1 MTAKAKVFIADDD
14 ELIVAT
20 LSRALKKAGYDVRGA
35 GSARGLADKISA
47 WSPDVV
53 LLDIGLPGGDGL
65 DVLKEIAARGI
76 ETEVVML
83 TADNSA
89 GTATRAMK
97 AGATDYLTKPFDLD
111 EVRLVVGTVAEKQR
125 LKREVEYLRK
135 TEAQHGQREIVGDSP
150 LMQEIHEKIA
160 KLAAA
165 GVDIVL
171 ITGESGTGKEL
182 VAKAL
187 HRALHPDSSP
197 SYAPFIGVNC
207 TALPG
212 TLIENELFGHEK
224 GSFTD
229 AKKDK
234 QGLFELAEGGTLLLD
249 EIGDMPMDMQGKL
262 LRVLEERTFRRIG
275 GREDIAVDAAVV
287 AATNRNLQ
295 ELAEDERFR
304 GDLFYRLSAFTLH
317 IPPLRQRGD
326 DVVTLARFFLAR
338 FAGKYGKR
346 SIQGFS
352 PACEQALLSYP
363 WPGNV
368 RELRN
373 VIERIVVLES
383 AEVIGM
389 ECLPPEI
396 RGAATTDPYALERCF
411 VLPAQGVSLDAI
423 KKDLIL
429 QALEKTRHNKMA
441 AAALLD
447 VTYDSLR
454 YQMKRFRIS

>member
-1 MTAKAKVFIADDD
+1 MTAKAKILIADDD

-20 LSRALKKAGYDVRGA
+20 LSRALTKSGYEVRNA
-35 GSARGLADKISA
+35 GSAPGLAERISS

-65 DVLKEIAARGI
+65 DVLEEIAERGI
-76 ETEVVML
+76 DTQVVML

-97 AGATDYLTKPFDLD
+97 AGAADYLTKPFDLD
-111 EVRLVVGTVAEKQR
+111 EVRLVVGTVAEKQQ

-135 TEAQHGQREIVGDSP
+135 ADAEREQREIVGNSP
-150 LMQEIHEKIA
+150 AMRDNHEKIT

-171 ITGESGTGKEL
+171 VTGESGTGKEL

-187 HRALHPDSSP
+187 HRALHPQRSSR
-197 SYAPFIGVNC
+197 YAPFIGVNC

-224 GSFTD
+224 GAFTD

-234 QGLFELAEGGTLLLD
+234 QGLFELAAGGTLLLD

-275 GREDIAVDAAVV
+275 GREDITVNATVI
-287 AATNRNLQ
+287 AATNKDLLQ
-295 ELAEDERFR
+295 LAKQERFR
-304 GDLFYRLSAFTLH
+304 ADLFYRLSAFTLH
-317 IPPLRQRGD
+317 IPPLRERGD
-326 DVVTLARFFLAR
+326 DIVTLARFFLTRLAN
-338 FAGKYGKR
+338 KYGKPT
-346 SIQGFS
+346 IHGFS
-352 PACEQALLSYP
+352 PPCEQALISYS

-383 AEVIGM
+383 AETIGV
-389 ECLPPEI
+389 ESLPAEI
-396 RGAATTDPYALERCF
+396 RGVSTTQAQALERCF
-411 VLPAQGVSLDAI
+411 VLPDQGVSLDAI
-423 KKDLIL
+423 KRDLII
-429 QALEKTRHNKMA
+429 QALEKTRNNKMA

-447 VTYDSLR
+447 VSYDSLR